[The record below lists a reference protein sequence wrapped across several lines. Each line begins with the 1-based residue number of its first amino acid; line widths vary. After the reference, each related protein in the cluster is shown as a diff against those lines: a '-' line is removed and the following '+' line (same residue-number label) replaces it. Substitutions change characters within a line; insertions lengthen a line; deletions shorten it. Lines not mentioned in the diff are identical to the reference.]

1 MTVTPLRERLAFGS
15 PDLSVTLLF
24 ATVNGWLLFYL
35 VTIVGLPPLWA
46 GTVFVAGRICDA
58 LLDPLIGAFADR
70 FGRKRTIAM
79 GLPMAAPA
87 FIALWAVPLWFE
99 DTTPQLIAAAA
110 AFLVFTIGYTCVSI
124 PRLGMLP
131 SFAPTYHDRSVQA
144 AVDMAFVF
152 CALLIASTLFPA
164 AIGAHHDVPLS
175 DSDATTWVGVAI
187 AMAAISVAAYL
198 PFLMKITEKARA
210 SVRVSPWKA
219 LASLSATGNA
229 IKTLVTFAASVV
241 ALVSLQSAMPF
252 WMEIGVGLRA
262 EGQAIVLGTVF
273 AATFASLRMWVVV
286 CRNRGKVDALRY
298 AALLYLVA
306 LALAALVPVNSGMSV
321 LLFAVAIL
329 AGIATGGLS
338 VCPWA
343 MIPDV
348 AAAHAA
354 RLGEPVEGISTAAFT
369 MTNKAAVAASIF
381 GNAGLLAMDV
391 TVTATLAL
399 PAISAA
405 SVVMLCRSLKGSCQ
419 SEWA

>member
-1 MTVTPLRERLAFGS
+1 MTV
-15 PDLSVTLLF
+15 
-24 ATVNGWLLFYL
+24 
-35 VTIVGLPPLWA
+35 
-46 GTVFVAGRICDA
+46 
-58 LLDPLIGAFADR
+58 
-70 FGRKRTIAM
+70 
-79 GLPMAAPA
+79 
-87 FIALWAVPLWFE
+87 
-99 DTTPQLIAAAA
+99 
-110 AFLVFTIGYTCVSI
+110 
-124 PRLGMLP
+124 
-131 SFAPTYHDRSVQA
+131 
-144 AVDMAFVF
+144 
-152 CALLIASTLFPA
+152 
-164 AIGAHHDVPLS
+164 
-175 DSDATTWVGVAI
+175 
-187 AMAAISVAAYL
+187 ISVAAYL

-241 ALVSLQSAMPF
+241 ALVSLQSALPF

-286 CRNRGKVDALRY
+286 CRNRGKVDALLY

-321 LLFAVAIL
+321 LLFAAAIL

-354 RLGEPVEGISTAAFT
+354 RLGEPVEGISTAALT